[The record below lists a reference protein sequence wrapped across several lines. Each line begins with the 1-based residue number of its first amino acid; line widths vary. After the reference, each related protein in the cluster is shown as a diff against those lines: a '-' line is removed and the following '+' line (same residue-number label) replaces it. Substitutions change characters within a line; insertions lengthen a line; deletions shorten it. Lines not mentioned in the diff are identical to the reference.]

1 MNKFYEHEDYNDY
14 YEFGPDEVEI
24 PQECEVCACCGH
36 CDTGNAR
43 EFYDYF
49 GEVRT
54 SAPCMAYASRQVD
67 LEAPKCGK
75 FLIADQVYEQLRRDA
90 ADNRPHA

>member
-1 MNKFYEHEDYNDY
+1 MNKLYEHEDYNNY

-43 EFYDYF
+43 HLA
-49 GEVRT
+49 EVLQSYCHLCT
-54 SAPCMAYASRQVD
+54 
-67 LEAPKCGK
+67 
-75 FLIADQVYEQLRRDA
+75 
-90 ADNRPHA
+90 

>member
-49 GEVRT
+49 GDWAKIPST
-54 SAPCMAYASRQVD
+54 APTRKS
-67 LEAPKCGK
+67 K
-75 FLIADQVYEQLRRDA
+75 F
-90 ADNRPHA
+90 P